1 MKEIAI
7 VGIQDDYTRNII
19 IKSLKTILP
28 NLQIL
33 EFPRSTGSSLISSS
47 KILFWL
53 EYEDIEFDQVMSN
66 KQTQMI
72 NTYCIR
78 KGLIRKA
85 NLNYNIQKYISKNP
99 NSILKKSTPETWF
112 FEVIHID
119 YLDEALEEIF
129 EVVQECKEND
139 ERIEEEKVKFILKPS
154 LGNKGAEIK
163 IFYSIEQLRNVFEG
177 NKTLDDK
184 EDHEEDE
191 DEEKE
196 VEVEEAEVEIEEV
209 DDDDDESMFHIREWV
224 IQRYISNPL
233 LINNRKF
240 HIRSYILAISNLRVY
255 LYKEM
260 LALFALNSYSPT
272 DINNSLSHLTNT
284 CLQVNENSFKE
295 SNQVKL
301 FWDLSSE
308 EGINVNDL
316 EIIFDQIKLILN
328 DCFESVSNEVIQFM
342 PLENAFELFG
352 FDFLVDQHKNVY
364 FLEANSFPDFKQTGD
379 RLSHVISSLFE
390 GTIKLAVAPFF
401 KDEKISS
408 DNEDSNFCLIFNKYN
423 KYKK

>member
-163 IFYSIEQLRNVFEG
+163 IFYSIEQLRN
-177 NKTLDDK
+177 
-184 EDHEEDE
+184 
-191 DEEKE
+191 E

-364 FLEANSFPDFKQTGD
+364 FLEANSV
-379 RLSHVISSLFE
+379 S
-390 GTIKLAVAPFF
+390 
-401 KDEKISS
+401 
-408 DNEDSNFCLIFNKYN
+408 
-423 KYKK
+423 

>member
-1 MKEIAI
+1 MESSMKEIAI

-240 HIRSYILAISNLRVY
+240 HIRSYILAISIY
-255 LYKEM
+255 EFIFIKK
-260 LALFALNSYSPT
+260 F
-272 DINNSLSHLTNT
+272 
-284 CLQVNENSFKE
+284 NENSFKE

>member
-1 MKEIAI
+1 MESSMKEIAI

-154 LGNKGAEIK
+154 L
-163 IFYSIEQLRNVFEG
+163 
-177 NKTLDDK
+177 
-184 EDHEEDE
+184 
-191 DEEKE
+191 
-196 VEVEEAEVEIEEV
+196 
-209 DDDDDESMFHIREWV
+209 EWV

>member
-1 MKEIAI
+1 MESTKEIAI
-7 VGIQDDYTRNII
+7 IGIQDDYTRNLI

-33 EFPRSTGSSLISSS
+33 EFTRYNESPSITSS

-53 EYEDIEFDQVMSN
+53 EYEDLDFNQVMSN
-66 KQTQMI
+66 KQTQLI

-99 NSILKKSTPETWF
+99 GSILKESTPETWY
-112 FEVIHID
+112 FEVIHVD

-139 ERIEEEKVKFILKPS
+139 KRIEEEKVKFILKPS

-177 NKTLDDK
+177 NKTLKDKDHDD
-184 EDHEEDE
+184 DD
-191 DEEKE
+191 DGDDDGGGDDGGGD
-196 VEVEEAEVEIEEV
+196 

-224 IQRYISNPL
+224 VQRYISNPL
-233 LINNRKF
+233 LIKNRKF

-272 DINNSLSHLTNT
+272 DINNALSHLTNT
-284 CLQVNENSFKE
+284 CLQVSENSFKE

-301 FWDLSSE
+301 FWNLSSE
-308 EGINVNDL
+308 EEVSKIDL
-316 EIIFDQIKLILN
+316 EMIFDQIKLILS
-328 DCFESVSNEVIQFM
+328 DCFKSVANEVTQFM

-352 FDFLVDQHKNVY
+352 FDFLVDQNKNVY
-364 FLEANSFPDFKQTGD
+364 LLEANSVSYIYTYYYITYFVFT
-379 RLSHVISSLFE
+379 
-390 GTIKLAVAPFF
+390 FF
-401 KDEKISS
+401 FYLPVSR
-408 DNEDSNFCLIFNKYN
+408 F
-423 KYKK
+423 

>member
-7 VGIQDDYTRNII
+7 IGIQDDYTRNII

-33 EFPRSTGSSLISSS
+33 EFTQSIGSSLISSS

-99 NSILKKSTPETWF
+99 NSILKKSTPETWY

-129 EVVQECKEND
+129 EVVQECKENN

-163 IFYSIEQLRNVFEG
+163 IFYSIKQLRNVFEG

-184 EDHEEDE
+184 EDHDE

-196 VEVEEAEVEIEEV
+196 VEGGVEELREVEEAEVVEEVEEV
-209 DDDDDESMFHIREWV
+209 DGDEDEEDDESMFHIREWV

-233 LINNRKF
+233 LIKNRKF

-260 LALFALNSYSPT
+260 LALFALNSYSST
-272 DINNSLSHLTNT
+272 DINNALSHLTNT
-284 CLQVNENSFKE
+284 CLQINENSFKE

-308 EGINVNDL
+308 EEISENDL

-328 DCFESVSNEVIQFM
+328 NCFDSVANEVIHFM

-364 FLEANSFPDFKQTGD
+364 LLEANSV
-379 RLSHVISSLFE
+379 S
-390 GTIKLAVAPFF
+390 
-401 KDEKISS
+401 
-408 DNEDSNFCLIFNKYN
+408 
-423 KYKK
+423 